1 MKKFLRNVCYELIFL
16 IIIFILLYYVN
27 PYSTNWLQAF
37 SLNLMTNIISI
48 LLVVLL
54 IDRVISINQENERIM
69 RQKIAFQQLRLP
81 LLHHFTLLFNIFK
94 ASVQVKPDKN
104 YKNVSDLFDDMY
116 FDQITFLDFSRPA
129 PVTPPTD
136 WFNYLAQNCLEF
148 KENLNRT
155 VEKYSF
161 FLEPDVID
169 LIEEIVNSHFIA
181 FILQA
186 PRIPEW
192 DRREGYNRRYEFF
205 GGQGMIDLIKEYTE
219 LFVKLV
225 EHYNQYALSD
235 KKIIMT
241 DDLWRNDVSPQ
252 IGSGRL

>member
-1 MKKFLRNVCYELIFL
+1 MKKYLRNVCYQLILL
-16 IIIFILLYYVN
+16 IIILILLYDIN

-37 SLNLMTNIISI
+37 SLNLMTNIISM

-81 LLHHFTLLFNIFK
+81 LLHHFTLLFDIFK

-116 FDQITFLDFSRPA
+116 FDQITFLDFSKPS
-129 PVTPPTD
+129 PLEPPTD
-136 WFNYLAQNCLEF
+136 WFNYLAQNCLDF
-148 KENLNRT
+148 KDNLNRT

-161 FLEPDVID
+161 FLDPDVID
-169 LIEEIVNSHFIA
+169 LIEEIVNSPFIG
-181 FILQA
+181 FILMA

-192 DRREGYNRRYEFF
+192 HRREGYTRRYEFF
-205 GGQGMIDLIKEYTE
+205 GGQGMIDLVKKYTE

-225 EHYNQYALSD
+225 EHYNQNALNE

-241 DDLWRNDVSPQ
+241 NNLWGNHVPPQ